1 MPLAAG
7 SRLGPYEILAPLGAG
22 GMGEVYRAR
31 DTRLGREVAIKVL
44 PQHLSSN
51 PEIRAR
57 FEREAKTVSS
67 LNHPHIC
74 TLFDVGREGETDYL
88 VMELVEGE
96 TLAQRLTRG
105 PLPAAEVLKLG
116 EQIADAL
123 DRAHRAG
130 VIHRD
135 LKPGN
140 VMLTRS
146 GGKLMDFGLARAT
159 GMVGP
164 GGASGSTVMAL
175 TQSPT
180 IAQALT
186 AEGTLIG
193 TFQYMSPEQL
203 EGKEADARSDLWS
216 FGAMLYEMVSGRRAF
231 EGRSQAS
238 LIAAILERQPEPLSV
253 VAPKTSAM
261 LEAVVVRCLAKDPDD
276 RWQNAR
282 DLMHELRVISGA
294 SLSGVHPPAAAPAAL
309 RPSPWAGTRT
319 GIATLVGG
327 AALAAGVLVGR
338 GMTVARA
345 PEPPLLLTAAMPANL
360 SYTGSGGDLAL
371 SPDGRAVAFIAT
383 DTVGTNL
390 IWIRPLDQGAP
401 RALAG
406 TQNAFMPFW
415 SPDSR
420 SIAFF
425 SGDKLRKVAVAGGNP
440 EDVCPAAS
448 GRGGSWGR
456 DGVILF
462 APGAEGPIYRVSDQG
477 GTPQVATAVDTARH
491 EIGHRFPRFLPDGR
505 RFFYATTPAVAKE
518 HEIFLATIGSK
529 ERRFVLRCDGVPE
542 ATADGWL
549 LFRRNGVL
557 QAQRFDAGSGRLS
570 GSPTPLI
577 GADTG
582 IGFLAAPSAWVA
594 GRMLVYLPRLATDE
608 RLVWVDRKGTVEP
621 IRGLPAGGWFTPR
634 LSPDGTRAMAGRA
647 TPESNNA
654 SGVDLWSVDLGRGL
668 ATRLTFEPNNIQG
681 PVWSPDGRT
690 LLYASNREGA
700 YALYLRPASGG
711 GEPQFVAR
719 AAGLVIQATDWSR
732 DSRFALYQV
741 DDARTASDVWLLD
754 MQGAHVAKPLLQ
766 SSFSEHW
773 ARISPDGQWVAYVS
787 DESGRSEVY
796 VQSFPGLGSKQQVST
811 AGGSYPYWRSDG
823 REILFRGIDN
833 SVMSSPVEPGP
844 SLRIGMP
851 VRLFRLPVLDA
862 GYSVAPDA
870 QRFLMALLS
879 DEVTRWSPMV
889 AMNWQSMIRGR

>member
-44 PQHLSSN
+44 PQHLSAN

-74 TLFDVGREGETDYL
+74 VLYDVGREGDTDYL

-105 PLPAAEVLKLG
+105 ALPPAELLKLG

-146 GGKLMDFGLARAT
+146 GAKLMDFGLARAT
-159 GMVGP
+159 GMAGP
-164 GGASGSTVMAL
+164 AGGSGSTVAAL

-186 AEGTLIG
+186 AEGTLVG

-216 FGAMLYEMVSGRRAF
+216 FGAMLYEMATGRRAF
-231 EGRSQAS
+231 EARSQAS

-253 VAPKTSAM
+253 VAPRMPSM
-261 LEAVVVRCLAKDPDD
+261 LDAVIARCLAKDPDD

-294 SLSGVHPPAAAPAAL
+294 SMSGSFARSVGA
-309 RPSPWAGTRT
+309 
-319 GIATLVGG
+319 GG
-327 AALAAGVLVGR
+327 AMAVRGGSRTPGLAAGAAAVALVAGALIGR
-338 GMTVARA
+338 SLLATKDPA
-345 PEPPLLLTAAMPANL
+345 PTMLLTATMPPGL
-360 SYTGSGGDLAL
+360 VYTGAGGDLAL
-371 SPDGRAVAFIAT
+371 SPDGRSLAFVAT
-383 DTVGTNL
+383 DTTGSPS
-390 IWIRPLDQGAP
+390 IWIRPLGPGPAHP
-401 RALAG
+401 LAG

-415 SPDSR
+415 SPDGR
-420 SIAFF
+420 SVAFF

-440 EDVCPAAS
+440 EDVCQAAS

-477 GTPQVATAVDTARH
+477 GTPQPATVVDTAKH
-491 EIGHRFPRFLPDGR
+491 EISHRFPRFLPDGR
-505 RFFYATTPAVAKE
+505 HFFYATTPVVEKE
-518 HEIFLATIGSK
+518 HEIYLASAGSQA
-529 ERRFVLRCDGVPE
+529 RRFVLRCDGVPE

-549 LFRRNGVL
+549 VYRRNGVL
-557 QAQRFDAGSGRLS
+557 QAQRFDAGTGRLS
-570 GSPTPLI
+570 GAPTPLVPCD
-577 GADTG
+577 AG
-582 IGFLAAPSAWVA
+582 IGFLAAPTSWIS
-594 GRMLVYLPRLATDE
+594 GRTLVYLPKLAADE
-608 RLVWVDRKGTVEP
+608 RLAWVDRSGSIQVIP
-621 IRGLPAGGWFTPR
+621 GVSAGGWFEPQ
-634 LSPDGTRAMAGRA
+634 LSPDGTRLATGRSS
-647 TPESNNA
+647 PESNNS
-654 SGVDLWSVDLGRGL
+654 SGVDLWGVELTRGL
-668 ATRLTFEPNNIQG
+668 ATRLTFEPNNVQG
-681 PVWSPDGRT
+681 PVWSPDGKS

-711 GEPQFVAR
+711 GETKFVAR
-719 AAGLVIQATDWSR
+719 AAGLVMQATDWSR
-732 DSRFALYQV
+732 DGRYVLYQV

-754 MQGAHVAKPLLQ
+754 MSSGKASPLLH

-773 ARISPDGQWVAYVS
+773 AVFSPDGYSLAYVS
-787 DESGRSEVY
+787 DESGRPEVY
-796 VQSFPGLGSKQQVST
+796 VQSFPGLGNKQQVST
-811 AGGSYPYWRSDG
+811 AGGNFPQWRADG
-823 REILFRGIDN
+823 RELLFRGLDYAVL
-833 SVMSSPVEPGP
+833 STAVEPGP
-844 SLRIGMP
+844 VLRIASP
-851 VRLFRLPVLDA
+851 TRLFRLPVLDA
-862 GYSVAPDA
+862 GYSVSPDA
-870 QRFLMALLS
+870 KRFLMALLS
-879 DEVTRWSPMV
+879 DQASRWAPNVAVNWTR
-889 AMNWQSMIRGR
+889 MIAGR